1 MSQAQLDAL
10 LALFRKYPF
19 DPAVGEGP
27 RRRLMDRM
35 GEVFAPPPGVTVEAR
50 ALGGVPAER
59 LTASADGPALLYL
72 HGGGYVTGSV
82 QSHRHLG
89 GLLAAEMQGVV
100 DVLDYRLAPEAPFP
114 AALDDAVAAW
124 QALATERGGRPAG
137 IAGDSAGGGL
147 AFATALRCRAAGLP
161 MPGCI
166 VGLSPW
172 VNLGTESES
181 YDKLGPLDPTLSRE
195 AAAWYADRYLAG
207 ADRRDPMASP
217 LFAELAGLPPVLIQV
232 GDREVF
238 FGDAASMHQS
248 LLAAGVEVRLSVWDR
263 MFHAWHLSWPQLDE
277 GRAALAEAAAFIRD
291 RLTA

>member
-89 GLLAAEMQGVV
+89 GLLAAS
-100 DVLDYRLAPEAPFP
+100 
-114 AALDDAVAAW
+114 W
-124 QALATERGGRPAG
+124 
-137 IAGDSAGGGL
+137 GL
-147 AFATALRCRAAGLP
+147 
-161 MPGCI
+161 
-166 VGLSPW
+166 
-172 VNLGTESES
+172 
-181 YDKLGPLDPTLSRE
+181 LGPL
-195 AAAWYADRYLAG
+195 
-207 ADRRDPMASP
+207 
-217 LFAELAGLPPVLIQV
+217 AGLLGP
-232 GDREVF
+232 
-238 FGDAASMHQS
+238 S
-248 LLAAGVEVRLSVWDR
+248 
-263 MFHAWHLSWPQLDE
+263 
-277 GRAALAEAAAFIRD
+277 
-291 RLTA
+291 